1 MFYDFIRKIIL
12 KDENAVDY
20 KKSEYVEGLY
30 NKMKQC
36 KKITMDMVDEYEHEV
51 VENIL
56 DYRDYE
62 LERVFKIAL
71 LMGIEIQKELEEGE
85 N

>member
-20 KKSEYVEGLY
+20 KKSDYVEELY

-36 KKITMDMVDEYEHEV
+36 KEITMDMVDEYEHEV